1 MLMFE
6 LVLLL
11 LLVKHYLFDFVWQ
24 TAVMINHKGIYGH
37 PKGIIH
43 SLGHAIG
50 TLLVVF
56 LFLGIWW
63 ALLIAVIDGVVHYH
77 IDWTKTKY
85 GCQDINDVRFWNH
98 LGLDQLA
105 HSLTYVFIAGF
116 ILRNL

>member
-11 LLVKHYLFDFVWQ
+11 LFVKHYLFDFVWQ
-24 TAVMINHKGIYGH
+24 TTSMIQHKGIYGH

-43 SLGHAIG
+43 SLGHAVG
-50 TLLVVF
+50 TFIVVF
-56 LFLGIWW
+56 LFLGPWW
-63 ALLIAVIDGVVHYH
+63 ASLIAMIDGVAHYH
-77 IDWTKTKY
+77 IDWLKTKY
-85 GCQDINDVRFWNH
+85 GSQDINDSVFWNH